1 MTENTIIQILLV
13 CVISAIIYSVYDIY
27 INIKPETTIVQESVN
42 VDQKGQNGQNGQKA
56 KKTVT
61 INTDNIIHHLDS
73 EYKFSDE
80 PNIEPVTDLNIP
92 ALIDTEEQEIE
103 KEYASIKESDK
114 NEKTIAEMYDD
125 QVQFPREMDNGLVSG
140 LDTHDLYDITDDAGP
155 IGYTDFATY

>member
-114 NEKTIAEMYDD
+114 NENK
-125 QVQFPREMDNGLVSG
+125 
-140 LDTHDLYDITDDAGP
+140 
-155 IGYTDFATY
+155 

>member
-42 VDQKGQNGQNGQKA
+42 VDQKSQKA

-114 NEKTIAEMYDD
+114 NEKTIA
-125 QVQFPREMDNGLVSG
+125 
-140 LDTHDLYDITDDAGP
+140 
-155 IGYTDFATY
+155 